1 MTLDFDSARS
11 RADDESR
18 LEVDESGLSRREL
31 RLRAESEKVAAIAR
45 ERERERIR
53 EAALKRAAEI
63 RSEKEAA
70 EMRDADV
77 ERFQEQV
84 NNSQQIPT
92 VPGDAVLFPPVV
104 PATAPAVVVPTS
116 ETPEAQT
123 ASEESVD
130 SPSYADRG
138 HEGAMRRK
146 RADARVRKKTS
157 SRRGQAAAAKPTP
170 HPHRIRRDAGRAF
183 VVLVVSGLFAV
194 LALPATGFN
203 VENNGWAIDNDNT
216 DQSVKVTAMGSEA
229 EQIALG
235 EYAVTSYADLLK
247 LTYGVSQGFRY
258 SVTNAGKIRWPF
270 PVVVPISSG
279 FGGRVA
285 PCFGCSSYHQGLD
298 FNPTEGTP
306 FYSVAAGTVSQVTD
320 DAWGLGKW
328 VVIDH
333 KVGDY
338 SFQSLY
344 AHMIRDSTGVR
355 VGQQVQ
361 AGDYIGRVGN
371 SGTSTGAHLHFEILV
386 DGTPVDPFDWLKR
399 HTKGN

>member
-1 MTLDFDSARS
+1 VTFDPNSART
-11 RADDESR
+11 RPGDEVR
-18 LEVDESGLSRREL
+18 LESDGSGLSRREL
-31 RLRAESEKVAAIAR
+31 RLRAEADKVASIAR
-45 ERERERIR
+45 DRERERIR

-63 RSEKEAA
+63 RREKEAA
-70 EMRDADV
+70 EARGADE

-84 NNSQQIPT
+84 NNSQQLPT
-92 VPGDAVLFPPVV
+92 LTNDAQLFPPVV
-104 PATAPAVVVPTS
+104 QAPVVEPDVSASPDTAVPS
-116 ETPEAQT
+116 SPEVEDY
-123 ASEESVD
+123 AS
-130 SPSYADRG
+130 RG
-138 HEGAMRRK
+138 HEGARRRK
-146 RADARVRKKTS
+146 RTESRAHKKES
-157 SRRGQAAAAKPTP
+157 SRRGKKSSTKSTP
-170 HPHRIRRDAGRAF
+170 HPHPIRRGAGRAF
-183 VVLVVSGLFAV
+183 VLLIVSGLMAV

-203 VENNGWAIDNDNT
+203 AGNTGLAAEKDNT
-216 DQSVKVTAMGSEA
+216 DQSVKVTATGSEA

-235 EYAVTSYADLLK
+235 EYVVTSYADLLK
-247 LTYGVSQGFRY
+247 LTYGVSSGFRY
-258 SVTNAGKIRWPF
+258 SVTNTGKVRWPF

-306 FYSVAAGTVSQVTD
+306 FYAVAAGEVTQVHD

-328 VVIDH
+328 VVISH
-333 KVGDY
+333 TVGDY
-338 SFQSLY
+338 SFESLY

>member
-1 MTLDFDSARS
+1 MTFDPDSART
-11 RADDESR
+11 RAGDESR
-18 LEVDESGLSRREL
+18 LESEENGLSRREL
-31 RLRAESEKVAAIAR
+31 RLQAEREKVAAIAR

-63 RSEKEAA
+63 RREKEAA
-70 EMRDADV
+70 EARGADE

-84 NNSQQIPT
+84 NSSQQIPT
-92 VPGDAVLFPPVV
+92 LPSEAQLFPPVV
-104 PATAPAVVVPTS
+104 NAPVVEPVVS
-116 ETPEAQT
+116 AQT
-123 ASEESVD
+123 DPAEPINLDVEDYAS
-130 SPSYADRG
+130 RG
-138 HEGAMRRK
+138 HEGARRRK
-146 RADARVRKKTS
+146 RSESRAHKKEA
-157 SRRGQAAAAKPTP
+157 SRRGKKSSTKPAP
-170 HPHRIRRDAGRAF
+170 HPHPIRRGAGRAF
-183 VVLVVSGLFAV
+183 VLLIVSGLMAV

-203 VENNGWAIDNDNT
+203 VGNNGLATEQDST
-216 DQSVKVTAMGSEA
+216 DQSVKVTATGSEA

-235 EYAVTSYADLLK
+235 EYVVTSYSDLLK
-247 LTYGVSQGFRY
+247 LTYGVASGFKY
-258 SVTNAGKIRWPF
+258 SVTNTGKIRWPF
-270 PVVVPISSG
+270 PIVVPISSG

-306 FYSVAAGTVSQVTD
+306 FYAVAAGEVTQVTD

-328 VVIDH
+328 VVISH
-333 KVGDY
+333 TVGDQ